1 MNTRVRS
8 ASPFVPPQV
17 RRRIPV
23 HVPDEAPRL
32 LVKECWERTAAVVA
46 LIVLAPLLLAIV
58 VWVRL
63 DSAGPAV
70 FRQRRAGQRNVEFTM
85 LKFRTM
91 STDAEERKDG
101 LVALNEAHG
110 VLFKI
115 QGDPRVTRAGRLLRK
130 YSLDELPQLVNIA
143 RGEMSLVGPRPPLP
157 DEVARYDARTARRLV
172 VKPGLT
178 GLWQVSGRS
187 DLSWEESVRLDLR
200 YVDERSAKLD
210 AVILVRTVG
219 AVLSHRGAY

>member
-1 MNTRVRS
+1 MNAQVHPT
-8 ASPFVPPQV
+8 SPFVPPQV

-23 HVPDEAPRL
+23 HVPEASHRL
-32 LVKECWERTAAVVA
+32 LVKECWERAAALVA
-46 LIVLAPLLLAIV
+46 LVVLAPLLLAIV

-63 DSAGPAV
+63 DSSGPAI

-91 STDAEERKDG
+91 TTDAEDRKGD
-101 LVALNEAHG
+101 LVTLNEANG

-130 YSLDELPQLVNIA
+130 YSLDELPQLINIA

-200 YVDERSAKLD
+200 YVDERSARLD
-210 AVILVRTVG
+210 AVILARTVG
-219 AVLSHRGAY
+219 AVLTHRGAY